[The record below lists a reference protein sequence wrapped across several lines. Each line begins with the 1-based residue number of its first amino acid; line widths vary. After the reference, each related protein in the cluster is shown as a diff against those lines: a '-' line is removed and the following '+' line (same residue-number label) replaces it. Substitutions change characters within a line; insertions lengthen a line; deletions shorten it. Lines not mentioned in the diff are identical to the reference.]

1 MSFWRENSNIVE
13 ILPEAN
19 GISIKQPQNACF
31 SLPMYSTDKVKDI
44 MKVPTCPAPAI
55 NLRMQKATYISA
67 EAGSSAQAVPLPA
80 KNRHPIAEITK
91 VGLTQCGNSEILLS
105 MIFLFGKISVKSTCR
120 LISHSKDNENVN

>member
-1 MSFWRENSNIVE
+1 
-13 ILPEAN
+13 
-19 GISIKQPQNACF
+19 
-31 SLPMYSTDKVKDI
+31 

-91 VGLTQCGNSEILLS
+91 VGGHCE
-105 MIFLFGKISVKSTCR
+105 KISQFLDFT
-120 LISHSKDNENVN
+120 